1 MVHHIAADGWSM
13 APLARDVMI
22 AYSARKDGI
31 APAWQPLTVQ
41 YADYS
46 LWQREVLGSEDDSES
61 LISQQISYWTET
73 LADLPDVIEL
83 PSDRSRPDV
92 ASMRGERFA
101 FEISGDV
108 HRRLDALARENN
120 ATLFMALH
128 SALAVLMARLS
139 GTSDIAVGTPVAGRG
154 DEALD
159 DLVGMFVNTLVLRTE
174 VDQAQAFTDLLAA
187 ASDSALGA
195 FAHSDV
201 PFERL
206 VDVLAPARSQARHPL
221 FQVVLSLQNLAQT
234 ALELPGLA
242 IKAAEIDTTTA
253 KFDLELAVT
262 ESIGEDGIQ
271 QGLSA
276 EFTFAAD
283 LFDVSTV
290 EGFARRLVRILE
302 TVVSVPSI
310 VVGDIDILDAAE
322 RGVLADVH
330 GGQSVSGTLVE
341 ILTAAAAV
349 DPSADAIR
357 FDGQSISYRELDER
371 SSRLARVLIAK
382 GVGPEDRV
390 AIAIPRSADSV
401 LALWAVVKT
410 GAAFVPVEPDV
421 SG

>member
-1 MVHHIAADGWSM
+1 M
-13 APLARDVMI
+13 
-22 AYSARKDGI
+22 
-31 APAWQPLTVQ
+31 
-41 YADYS
+41 
-46 LWQREVLGSEDDSES
+46 
-61 LISQQISYWTET
+61 
-73 LADLPDVIEL
+73 
-83 PSDRSRPDV
+83 
-92 ASMRGERFA
+92 
-101 FEISGDV
+101 
-108 HRRLDALARENN
+108 
-120 ATLFMALH
+120 
-128 SALAVLMARLS
+128 
-139 GTSDIAVGTPVAGRG
+139 
-154 DEALD
+154 
-159 DLVGMFVNTLVLRTE
+159 
-174 VDQAQAFTDLLAA
+174 
-187 ASDSALGA
+187 
-195 FAHSDV
+195 

-401 LALWAVVKT
+401 LALWAVVEN
-410 GAAFVPVEPDV
+410 GCCIRARRPDV

>member
-1 MVHHIAADGWSM
+1 
-13 APLARDVMI
+13 MI

-31 APAWQPLTVQ
+31 APAWHPLAVQ

-46 LWQREVLGSEDDSES
+46 LWQREVLGSEDDPES
-61 LISQQISYWTET
+61 LISQQISYWTST

-83 PSDRSRPDV
+83 PSDRPRPDV

-234 ALELPGLA
+234 TLELPGLA

-302 TVVSVPSI
+302 TVVSIPRLSSVTSTFSMRLN
-310 VVGDIDILDAAE
+310 VV
-322 RGVLADVH
+322 RWPMF
-330 GGQSVSGTLVE
+330 VE
-341 ILTAAAAV
+341 V
-349 DPSADAIR
+349 RRS
-357 FDGQSISYRELDER
+357 REPWSR
-371 SSRLARVLIAK
+371 SSQRRPLWIRRRMRFASTVS
-382 GVGPEDRV
+382 
-390 AIAIPRSADSV
+390 RSATANS
-401 LALWAVVKT
+401 T
-410 GAAFVPVEPDV
+410 
-421 SG
+421 SGRRNSLVF

>member
-1 MVHHIAADGWSM
+1 
-13 APLARDVMI
+13 
-22 AYSARKDGI
+22 
-31 APAWQPLTVQ
+31 
-41 YADYS
+41 
-46 LWQREVLGSEDDSES
+46 
-61 LISQQISYWTET
+61 
-73 LADLPDVIEL
+73 
-83 PSDRSRPDV
+83 
-92 ASMRGERFA
+92 
-101 FEISGDV
+101 
-108 HRRLDALARENN
+108 
-120 ATLFMALH
+120 
-128 SALAVLMARLS
+128 
-139 GTSDIAVGTPVAGRG
+139 
-154 DEALD
+154 
-159 DLVGMFVNTLVLRTE
+159 
-174 VDQAQAFTDLLAA
+174 
-187 ASDSALGA
+187 
-195 FAHSDV
+195 
-201 PFERL
+201 
-206 VDVLAPARSQARHPL
+206 
-221 FQVVLSLQNLAQT
+221 
-234 ALELPGLA
+234 
-242 IKAAEIDTTTA
+242 DTTTA

-302 TVVSVPSI
+302 TVVSIPSI

-371 SSRLARVLIAK
+371 SSQLARVLIAK

-410 GAAFVPVEPDV
+410 GAAFVPVDPTYPVDRIAHMISDSGAVLGLALSDV
-421 SG
+421 EAGLPSALTWVVLDDKKTAAACAAESCAPVSDSDRRSAIDERQPAYVIYTSGSTGKPKGVVVGHRGLTTMYHNHRLAMRPVAMIDSATAAVPVTPKPCPRNSGLTHTP

>member
-1 MVHHIAADGWSM
+1 M
-13 APLARDVMI
+13 
-22 AYSARKDGI
+22 
-31 APAWQPLTVQ
+31 
-41 YADYS
+41 
-46 LWQREVLGSEDDSES
+46 
-61 LISQQISYWTET
+61 
-73 LADLPDVIEL
+73 
-83 PSDRSRPDV
+83 
-92 ASMRGERFA
+92 
-101 FEISGDV
+101 
-108 HRRLDALARENN
+108 
-120 ATLFMALH
+120 
-128 SALAVLMARLS
+128 
-139 GTSDIAVGTPVAGRG
+139 
-154 DEALD
+154 
-159 DLVGMFVNTLVLRTE
+159 
-174 VDQAQAFTDLLAA
+174 
-187 ASDSALGA
+187 
-195 FAHSDV
+195 
-201 PFERL
+201 
-206 VDVLAPARSQARHPL
+206 DVLAPARSQARHPL

-322 RGVLADVH
+322 RGCA
-330 GGQSVSGTLVE
+330 GRCSWSQSVSGTLVE
-341 ILTAAAAV
+341 ILTAAAAL

-371 SSRLARVLIAK
+371 SSRLARVLIEK

-410 GAAFVPVEPDV
+410 GAAFVPVDPTYPVDRIAHMISDSGAVLGLALSDV
-421 SG
+421 EAGLPSALTWVVLDDEKTVAACAAESCAPVSDSDRRSAIDERQLLTSSTPLAPRVCPRALWSPMRVWRTSAPSRSSAMR